1 MELSA
6 VSNVK
11 QQNFKGNT
19 KSVSSQEKTP
29 QQIKNGKKKL
39 ALAAAGAATVAIVA
53 IAIAAKMKSGK
64 PVDGKGV
71 QNLANGVQQA
81 AEEITQGAGNKLAN
95 GVQQAAEEVA
105 QGAGNKLANGVQQ
118 AAEEVS
124 QTAEEKLANRTQEL
138 VEQFNQEAG
147 VKLNQIKFN
156 KGTAYTKDGATF
168 EGNIIDTLKNGD
180 KVKLTYVDGKIQSST
195 RIGKENLIK
204 EFDSNAYHHKDLHRD
219 VIKKDLFGNEIS
231 KIEYLDS
238 GLYNEEKAY
247 VKTFATG
254 EEFKRKFD
262 GKNEYHKFTDGS
274 KSYYYDNGNISTHY
288 FADGTKKCWD
298 ESGTLIYHN
307 FADGTEKHW
316 DEAGNL
322 IFETTVGNLK

>member
-29 QQIKNGKKKL
+29 QEIKNGKKKL
-39 ALAAAGAATVAIVA
+39 ALAAAGAATFAIAA

-81 AEEITQGAGNKLAN
+81 AEE
-95 GVQQAAEEVA
+95 
-105 QGAGNKLANGVQQ
+105 
-118 AAEEVS
+118 VS
-124 QTAEEKLANRTQEL
+124 QTAEEKLANRAQEL

-262 GKNEYHKFTDGS
+262 GKTKYHKFADGS
-274 KSYYYDNGNISTHY
+274 ESYYYDNGNISTHY
-288 FADGTKKCWD
+288 FADGAKKRWD
-298 ESGTLIYHN
+298 ESGTLIYHKL
-307 FADGTEKHW
+307 ADGTEKRW
-316 DEAGNL
+316 DETGKL
-322 IFETTVGNLK
+322 IYETTIGNLK

>member
-1 MELSA
+1 MELAA

-11 QQNFKGNT
+11 QQNFKGNA

-29 QQIKNGKKKL
+29 QEIKNGKKKL
-39 ALAAAGAATVAIVA
+39 ALAAAGAATVAIAA

-71 QNLANGVQQA
+71 QN
-81 AEEITQGAGNKLAN
+81 LAN

-124 QTAEEKLANRTQEL
+124 QTVEEKLATRAQEL
-138 VEQFNQEAG
+138 TEQFNKEAG

-168 EGNIIDTLKNGD
+168 DGNIIDTLKNGD

-195 RIGKENLIK
+195 RIGKENFIK
-204 EFDSNAYHHKDLHRD
+204 EFDSDLYRHNDLHRG

-231 KIEYLDS
+231 TTKYLDS
-238 GLYNEEKAY
+238 GFYDEEKAY

-262 GKNEYHKFTDGS
+262 GKNEYHKFADGS
-274 KSYYYDNGNISTHY
+274 KSYYHDNGKISTHY
-288 FADGTKKCWD
+288 LADGTKKRWD
-298 ESGTLIYHN
+298 ESGTLRHQT
-307 FADGTEKHW
+307 FADGTEKRW

>member
-11 QQNFKGNT
+11 QQNFKGNA

-29 QQIKNGKKKL
+29 QEIKNGKKKL
-39 ALAAAGAATVAIVA
+39 ALAAAGAATVAIAA

-81 AEEITQGAGNKLAN
+81 AEEVT
-95 GVQQAAEEVA
+95 

-124 QTAEEKLANRTQEL
+124 QTAEEKLATRAQEL
-138 VEQFNQEAG
+138 TEQFNQEAG
-147 VKLNQIKFN
+147 AKLNQIKFD
-156 KGTAYTKDGATF
+156 KGKAYTKDGDLF
-168 EGNIIDTLKNGD
+168 CGNIIDTLKNGD
-180 KVKLTYVDGKIQSST
+180 KVKLTYEDGKIQSST

-204 EFDSNAYHHKDLHRD
+204 EFDNNSVSFKNYRPG

-231 KIEYLDS
+231 KTKYLDS
-238 GLYNEEKAY
+238 SSY

-254 EEFKRKFD
+254 EKFRRKFN
-262 GKNEYHKFTDGS
+262 GKDVYHEFADGS
-274 KSYYYDNGNISTHY
+274 QRVYHGNGNIWASQI
-288 FADGTKKCWD
+288 
-298 ESGTLIYHN
+298 S
-307 FADGTEKHW
+307 
-316 DEAGNL
+316 
-322 IFETTVGNLK
+322 

>member
-39 ALAAAGAATVAIVA
+39 ALAAAGAATVAIAA

-81 AEEITQGAGNKLAN
+81 AEEVSQGAGNKLAN
-95 GVQQAAEEVA
+95 GVQQV
-105 QGAGNKLANGVQQ
+105 
-118 AAEEVS
+118 AEEVS
-124 QTAEEKLANRTQEL
+124 QTAEEKLANRAQEL
-138 VEQFNQEAG
+138 VEQFNDEAG
-147 VKLNQIKFN
+147 VKLNQIKFD
-156 KGTAYTKDGATF
+156 KGEAYTKDGNLF
-168 EGNIIDTLKNGD
+168 SGNIIDTLKNGD
-180 KVKLTYVDGKIQSST
+180 KVKLIYKHGEIQSST
-195 RIGKENLIK
+195 RIGKENFIK
-204 EFDSNAYHHKDLHRD
+204 EFKNDRYHPALHRD

-231 KIEYLDS
+231 TTKYLDIPYD
-238 GLYNEEKAY
+238 GEKAY
-247 VKTFATG
+247 IKTFATG
-254 EEFKRKFD
+254 EEFKRKFN
-262 GKNEYHKFTDGS
+262 GINEYHRFADGS
-274 KSYYYDNGNISTHY
+274 KSYYHDNGKISRHELS
-288 FADGTKKCWD
+288 DGAEKYWD
-298 ESGTLIYHN
+298 ESGNLIREK
-307 FADGTEKHW
+307 FANGTEKRW
-316 DEAGNL
+316 DETGKL

>member
-11 QQNFKGNT
+11 QQNFKGNA

-29 QQIKNGKKKL
+29 QEIKNGKKKL
-39 ALAAAGAATVAIVA
+39 ALAAAGAATVAIAA

-81 AEEITQGAGNKLAN
+81 AEEVSQGAGNKLAN
-95 GVQQAAEEVA
+95 GVQQVAEEVA
-105 QGAGNKLANGVQQ
+105 
-118 AAEEVS
+118 

-138 VEQFNQEAG
+138 VEQFNEEVG

-156 KGTAYTKDGATF
+156 KGTAYTKDGNLF
-168 EGNIIDTLKNGD
+168 SGNIIDTLKNGD
-180 KVKLTYVDGKIQSST
+180 KVKLTYKHGKIQSST
-195 RIGKENLIK
+195 RIGKENFIK
-204 EFDSNAYHHKDLHRD
+204 EFDSDPYRYNNLHRD
-219 VIKKDLFGNEIS
+219 VIKKDLFENVIS
-231 KIEYLDS
+231 KTKYLDR
-238 GLYNEEKAY
+238 GFDKENAY
-247 VKTFATG
+247 IKTFATG

-262 GKNEYHKFTDGS
+262 GKNQYHKFADGS
-274 KSYYYDNGNISTHY
+274 KSYYFDNGKISTHY
-288 FADGTKKCWD
+288 LADGTKKRWD
-298 ESGTLIYHN
+298 ESGTLRHQT
-307 FADGTEKHW
+307 FADGTEKRW